1 MSPPPHYTAFRL
13 VLAAVV
19 VALVAVAV
27 RVVLDPSV
35 SAALLEFLGLG

>member
-27 RVVLDPSV
+27 RVVLDPAV
-35 SAALLEFLGLG
+35 GAALLEFLGL

>member
-19 VALVAVAV
+19 VALLVVAV
-27 RVVLDPSV
+27 RVVLDPPV
-35 SAALLEFLGLG
+35 NAALLEFLGLT